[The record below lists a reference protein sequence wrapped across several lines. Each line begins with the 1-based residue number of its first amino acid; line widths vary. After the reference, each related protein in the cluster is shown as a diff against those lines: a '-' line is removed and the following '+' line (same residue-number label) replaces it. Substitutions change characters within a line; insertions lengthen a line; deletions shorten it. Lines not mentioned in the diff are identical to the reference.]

1 MYKGLRPF
9 FMLVLLLIIHHAHA
23 QKLGLLPPSAKWHQ
37 LRDDSLRVIF
47 PEGQEDVATRVAS
60 LMLKLASVDVNT
72 RSKRYK
78 PISVIL
84 QPHTNISNGYVGL
97 APYVSEF
104 YLQVNEN
111 PFSLGSLPWA
121 DLLAIHE
128 YRHVQQVNAANTGIS
143 HIIKSIFGDYAF
155 TGMYNIAIPDWYRE
169 GDAVFAETKW
179 TQQGRGRLS
188 NFTLPFR
195 QKLLQGEPWEYYKV
209 RNGSYREYTPD
220 IYPMGYMMVQYGN
233 HLFGETTWDTITEEA
248 AKFKYLLGP
257 MSYAVDE
264 RTGLRNKHLY
274 AATMKWYRDTWDAQK
289 EKDVE
294 YPLVA
299 IPEKDLDND
308 FFDMTYPDVDGD
320 GSVYTS
326 ITTFDH
332 ITAIYQLTPEGKRKR
347 IVNMGLQQETFFDHS
362 NHRFVWT
369 ELRFDPRWARKDK
382 NVIVVY
388 DQDTRNKTTFIPEKG
403 YYTPSLDRQ
412 GVRIVALHEDPD
424 GKYELHLL
432 DARSGAVLG
441 KIPNE
446 KNLYLGYPIWSEDEL
461 HIIATA
467 RNDRG
472 QMALVQQDIITG
484 EIEQITHYSMNVLGK
499 PTIHENWIFL
509 TTGIDQLDQ
518 VYAVSRDEGIFYKV
532 SSGNTAYYNPVY
544 DPVQD
549 AIVSS
554 QYTLKGHKLVRLPGM
569 PRQWRMQNLD
579 EGVRHAAG
587 ESGIDLLS
595 VTDDRT
601 NFEIKRYSAWANA
614 INIHS
619 ITVAVDDPELGIE
632 ARSNNILNTVS
643 LAGGYQYNRNS
654 KAGGP
659 YLDARFGMWYPIFSF
674 GISQTGRE
682 VIGPADEEFR
692 VLNDRVNAG
701 VSLPLTF
708 STGVFRQEVFLALD
722 YSAGISKLR
731 PKTDINDDFHFN
743 YLTQRGIFI
752 NSRKRAYR
760 QAMPTWAQRA
770 DISYSHEVSKVQIS
784 QLYIATDFAVPAF
797 TPSHYTLL
805 HGEYLSQ
812 DIKEGSIQLG
822 SNYQGA
828 RGFPEV
834 DSEVQYRGGITY
846 GFPLFYPDMGIG
858 NILYTRRVRLQGF
871 FDVAYAKINAENDQ
885 LMRSAGLE
893 VIIDFDFPP
902 ISLGLRYSRLLK
914 GYSGSQNQ
922 FEVFL
927 PVARF

>member
-1 MYKGLRPF
+1 MYKGLRSF
-9 FMLVLLLIIHHAHA
+9 FVLGLMLLLHQAHA

-47 PEGQEDVATRVAS
+47 PEGQEEVAVRVAS
-60 LMLKLASVDVNT
+60 LMLKLASVDFST
-72 RSKRYK
+72 TSQRYK

-128 YRHVQQVNAANTGIS
+128 YRHVQQVNAANTGLS
-143 HIIKSIFGDYAF
+143 HIIKSVFGDYAF
-155 TGMYNIAIPDWYRE
+155 TGMYNIAIPNWFRE
-169 GDAVFAETKW
+169 GDAVLAETKW

-188 NFTLPFR
+188 NFTLAFR
-195 QKLLQGEPWEYYKV
+195 QKLLHGEPWEYYRV

-220 IYPMGYMMVQYGN
+220 IYPLGYMMVQYGN
-233 HLFGETTWDTITEEA
+233 HLFGENMWDTITDEA

-257 MSYAVDE
+257 MSYAVEE

-274 AATMKWYRDTWDAQK
+274 AATMQWYKEAWEDQK
-289 EKDVE
+289 QKDVE
-294 YPLVA
+294 YPLVT
-299 IPEKDLDND
+299 IPAKDLEDD
-308 FFDMTYPDVDGD
+308 YFDMTYPDVDGD
-320 GSVYTS
+320 GSVYTA

-332 ITAIYQLTPEGKRKR
+332 ITGIFKITPEGKRKR
-347 IVNMGLQQETFFDHS
+347 IVNMGLQQETYFDHS

-382 NVIVVY
+382 NVLVVY
-388 DQDTRNKTTFIPEKG
+388 DQDTHNKTTFIPEKG

-412 GVRIVALHEDPD
+412 GTRIVALHEDLD
-424 GKYELHLL
+424 GNYELHLL
-432 DARSGAVLG
+432 DARSGAVLA

-446 KNLYLGYPIWSEDEL
+446 KNLYLGYPIWAEDEM

-472 QMALVQQDIITG
+472 QMAIVQQDIITG
-484 EIEQITHYSMNVLGK
+484 EIKLITHYSMNVLGK
-499 PTIHENWIFL
+499 PSLHENWIFL
-509 TTGIDQLDQ
+509 TTGMDQLDQ
-518 VYAVSRDEGIFYKV
+518 VYAVDRDEGIFYKV

-549 AIVSS
+549 AVVSS
-554 QYTLKGHKLVRLPGM
+554 QYRLNGHKLVRLPGL
-569 PRQWRMQNLD
+569 PRQWRMDNLD
-579 EGVRHAAG
+579 DGLKPAQG
-587 ESGIDLLS
+587 ESGVNLLTLTENRS
-595 VTDDRT
+595 D
-601 NFEIKRYSAWANA
+601 FEIKKYTPWANV
-614 INIHS
+614 INFHS
-619 ITVAVDDPELGIE
+619 ITVAVDDPEWGIE

-659 YLDARFGMWYPIFSF
+659 YLDASFGMWYPIFSF

-682 VIGPADEEFR
+682 VVGPADEKFR

-701 VSLPLTF
+701 VALPLTF
-708 STGVFRQEVFLALD
+708 STGVFQQEVFLAED

-731 PKTDINDDFHFN
+731 PKTDIYEDFHFN
-743 YLTQRGIFI
+743 YLTHRGLFI
-752 NSRKRAYR
+752 NRRKRAYR
-760 QAMPTWAQRA
+760 QAMPTWAQRV
-770 DISYSHEVSKVQIS
+770 DVSYSHNVSKVQIS
-784 QLYIATDFAVPAF
+784 QLYLATDFAVPAI

-812 DIKEGSIQLG
+812 DINEGSIQLG

-834 DSEVQYRGGITY
+834 DSEIQYRGGITY
-846 GFPLFYPDMGIG
+846 GFPLLYPDVGIG
-858 NILYTRRVRLQGF
+858 NIFYTRRVRLQGF
-871 FDVAYAKINAENDQ
+871 FDVAYAKIDAEHDQ
-885 LMRSAGLE
+885 LMRSTGLE
-893 VIIDFDFPP
+893 VIVDFDFPP
-902 ISLGLRYSRLLK
+902 ISIGLRYSRLLK
-914 GYSGSQNQ
+914 GYNGSQNQ